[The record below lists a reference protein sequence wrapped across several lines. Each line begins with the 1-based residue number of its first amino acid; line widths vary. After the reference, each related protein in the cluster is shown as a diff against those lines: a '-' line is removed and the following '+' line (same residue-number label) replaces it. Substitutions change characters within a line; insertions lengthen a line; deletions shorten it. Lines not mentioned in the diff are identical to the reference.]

1 MNNEKINIQEIIDL
15 VAAKTTYSK
24 KQTEEFFRLL
34 IPVIEDALLN
44 GEPVKIKNFG
54 TLKIHWNK
62 PRKSVNVNTGE
73 DIIISGYNKVVFTPD
88 EGLKNLVNEPFA
100 YLEPVELDGDV
111 VEEQHESVPLKI
123 LNEQAL
129 EIKSILSEINNLN
142 NQQTVEE
149 VEIEEIEI
157 EDKLSVTEIEVVENY
172 ESEISEISESTSD
185 ETLTN
190 EQPEITEIQE
200 QKIIIA
206 EENTEES
213 SVGTDQEIKTEEV
226 KEDHPH
232 HIAGSTELL
241 KVKQLEYEE
250 LNEDEKKN
258 NGITWWL
265 VSISAIVVVFLMF
278 LFINPNFKSAFVKEI
293 KKITDTKKVSRVD
306 ILPIPQKEK
315 VIVDTAKIK
324 EDKIFNE
331 ILKETRDY
339 DQLITFERM
348 RTGRTLKYFAKKYY
362 DNPIFWIYIYDAN
375 KDDIT
380 DPENIKNGTLI
391 KIPEINSRLLDTTNK
406 KTLEILEMISNELFN
421 KTDNSQVET
430 STDSLNKVENKFY
443 IKDEVILKNSSIDQT
458 DVQDNNDSIEKTEK
472 ELQTKKE
479 IKTVETNKIEQ
490 PKKTIKEQS
499 LKNSN
504 TNNNYLAIE
513 TFQVGSRLT
522 LLALKYYGS
531 KDFWVYIYEANK
543 DVIKNPDNISV
554 GTKIKIPKLDK
565 NLIDP
570 NNAKCIQKAK
580 ELQSKYLKK

>member
-554 GTKIKIPKLDK
+554 GTKIKIPKLD
-565 NLIDP
+565 NSLIDFK
-570 NNAKCIQKAK
+570 NQKCIQKAR
-580 ELQSKYLKK
+580 ELQSKYLKN